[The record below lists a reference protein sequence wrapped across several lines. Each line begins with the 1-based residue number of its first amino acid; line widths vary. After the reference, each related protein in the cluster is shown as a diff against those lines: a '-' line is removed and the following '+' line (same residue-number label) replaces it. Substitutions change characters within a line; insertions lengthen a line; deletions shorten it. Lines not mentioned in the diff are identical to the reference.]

1 MKLVL
6 GATNIYMLNLFAI
19 RTNAITMLAA
29 KAINN
34 KITKCSGQPGR
45 VFVSNISTYGLDI
58 VGSCLPLP
66 PGAYLNHNPS
76 NACNKPK
83 QIDTL
88 DAWGNQQREQSE
100 IAAYGDSWGSLS
112 KAIHRLVDSYSNGN
126 FPGKTKK

>member
-1 MKLVL
+1 ML
-6 GATNIYMLNLFAI
+6 GTARQSFCQQHI
-19 RTNAITMLAA
+19 
-29 KAINN
+29 
-34 KITKCSGQPGR
+34 
-45 VFVSNISTYGLDI
+45 DI
-58 VGSCLPLP
+58 WAGHRGWLSPPPP

-100 IAAYGDSWGSLS
+100 IAAYGDSWESLS

>member
-1 MKLVL
+1 
-6 GATNIYMLNLFAI
+6 MLNLFAI

-34 KITKCSGQPGR
+34 KITKCSGQPSR
-45 VFVSNISTYGLDI
+45 VFVSNISTYGLDMAARR
-58 VGSCLPLP
+58 CLPPLP

-100 IAAYGDSWGSLS
+100 IAAHMGTHGSLS
-112 KAIHRLVDSYSNGN
+112 LQSDSS
-126 FPGKTKK
+126 TR